1 MGTTEENLK
10 QHRDG
15 KAPQLQAPRPKE
27 LQKILLEHQR
37 SFTKDVN
44 EKETEIIPED
54 NVHDIEDNTRLVMM
68 RFLKYICISIS
79 DFDWSHFAKIVVLRS
94 NLCVLLGKNY
104 NVVFS
109 FVRTNPR

>member
-15 KAPQLQAPRPKE
+15 QAPQLQAPRPKE

-44 EKETEIIPED
+44 EKETEGHEIVPED
-54 NVHDIEDNTRLVMM
+54 NAGDVEDNTRLVTF
-68 RFLKYICISIS
+68 FLY
-79 DFDWSHFAKIVVLRS
+79 F
-94 NLCVLLGKNY
+94 
-104 NVVFS
+104 
-109 FVRTNPR
+109 